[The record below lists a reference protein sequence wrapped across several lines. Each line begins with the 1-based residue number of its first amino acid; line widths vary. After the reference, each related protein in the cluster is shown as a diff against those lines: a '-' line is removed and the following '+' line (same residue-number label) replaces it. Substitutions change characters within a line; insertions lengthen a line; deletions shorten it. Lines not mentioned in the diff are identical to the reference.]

1 MIEMELGEFGPA
13 AGVNSRRRRDHAGRR
28 IDSVEFGALRVSLHQ
43 QSKQVTGT
51 ATDIEDSSWSTV
63 GRLRQCC
70 RPLGDLM
77 VQPSQPTLLVARR
90 SVVKGRDISTLGHDR
105 SLPSGIW
112 KSKRLLPPIG
122 IQLRAPRRSYRRI
135 GGHIDISK
143 VSASLRMREDSLHTG
158 TGCRARPEDLVGPV
172 PTN

>member
-90 SVVKGRDISTLGHDR
+90 SVVKAATSRRWDTTEVCH
-105 SLPSGIW
+105 PASG
-112 KSKRLLPPIG
+112 SRRGYCPLSAFSSEP
-122 IQLRAPRRSYRRI
+122 RAAHTAGSVAILTSPRFRRVY
-135 GGHIDISK
+135 G
-143 VSASLRMREDSLHTG
+143 
-158 TGCRARPEDLVGPV
+158 
-172 PTN
+172 